1 MAKIDYLI
9 VGAGLFGATFA
20 RLVKERGA
28 TCLVVE
34 RRPQVGGNLRCENIE
49 GINVHRYGA
58 HIFHTSDEDV
68 WRFMNRFYAFN
79 DFENHPLA
87 VKDGKI
93 YNLPIN
99 MHTLY
104 QILGAQ
110 TPEAGKMMLD
120 METKKYRNAPI
131 NNLEEQALS
140 MVGVGIYQTL
150 IKGYTEKQWGMD
162 CNKLPAD
169 IIKRI
174 PVRYTFDNNYFNDK
188 YQGVPMGG
196 YNDGIE
202 KMLVHIPV
210 ICDMSDAEIRN
221 LIENKCADKVIY
233 TGAIDEFF
241 DYCNGELKWRSVE
254 FQDNILDMPD
264 FQGNAVI
271 NNCERHTPYTR
282 IIEHKHF
289 ECLTQ
294 DEVNANPKTIISYEF
309 PKEWKR
315 GVEPYYPVRDN
326 ESLMKL
332 KEYQEMAKEKYP
344 EVYFCGRLGEYKYY
358 DMDDTVAA
366 AMELVNKLEILGIR
380 HGE

>member
-9 VGAGLFGATFA
+9 VGAGLFGSTFA
-20 RLVKERGA
+20 RLVTERGA

-34 RRPQVGGNLRCENIE
+34 RRQKVGGNLRCENIE

-58 HIFHTSDEDV
+58 HIFHTSDENV

-79 DFENHPLA
+79 DFQNHPLA
-87 VKDGKI
+87 IKDGKM

-110 TPEAGKMMLD
+110 NPEAGKMMLD
-120 METKKYRNAPI
+120 METRKYRNAPI
-131 NNLEEQALS
+131 TNLEEQALS
-140 MVGVGIYQTL
+140 MVGVSIYQTL

-162 CNKLPAD
+162 CTKLPAD

-174 PVRYTFDNNYFNDK
+174 PVRYTFNNNYFNDK

-210 ICDMSDAEIRN
+210 ICDMENREIRQ
-221 LIENKCADKVIY
+221 LIESKCAEHVIY

-241 DYCNGELKWRSVE
+241 DYSNGELKWRSVT
-254 FQDNILDMPD
+254 FQDNVLNVPD
-264 FQGNAVI
+264 FQGNAVV
-271 NNCERHTPYTR
+271 NNCDRYTPYTR

-294 DEVNANPKTIISYEF
+294 DEVNVNPKTVISYEF
-309 PKEWKR
+309 PREWKR
-315 GVEPYYPVRDN
+315 GVEPYYPVRDD
-326 ESLMKL
+326 ESLRRLGK
-332 KEYQEMAKEKYP
+332 YQEMAKEKYP
-344 EVYFCGRLGEYKYY
+344 EVEFCGRLGEYQYY

-366 AMELVNKLEILGIR
+366 AMRLVDKMEI
-380 HGE
+380 HKEN